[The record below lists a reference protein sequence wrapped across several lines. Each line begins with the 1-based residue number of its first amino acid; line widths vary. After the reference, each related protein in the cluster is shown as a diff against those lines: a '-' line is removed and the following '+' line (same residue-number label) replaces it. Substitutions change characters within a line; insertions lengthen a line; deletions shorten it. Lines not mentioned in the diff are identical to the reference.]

1 MKRST
6 DRDIESLIVKS
17 DIPDRAM
24 VATQRGVIL
33 EHRLRG
39 LPLVLW
45 RDGKVVEV
53 PADEV
58 ELPEEDPL
66 FAAAEP

>member
-1 MKRST
+1 MTRRT
-6 DRDIESLIVKS
+6 DRDIEKLIVES
-17 DIPDRAM
+17 DIPERAM
-24 VATQRGVIL
+24 VATQRAVIL

-45 RDGKVVEV
+45 RDGQVVEV
-53 PADEV
+53 PADSV

-66 FAAAEP
+66 FASS

>member
-1 MKRST
+1 MTGPT
-6 DRDIESLIVKS
+6 DRNIERLLVET
-17 DIPDRAM
+17 DIPERAM
-24 VATQRGVIL
+24 IATQRAVIL

-53 PADEV
+53 PADSV

-66 FAAAEP
+66 FASAEP

>member
-1 MKRST
+1 MT
-6 DRDIESLIVKS
+6 GPAVRDIERLLMET
-17 DIPDRAM
+17 DIPERAM
-24 VATQRGVIL
+24 IATQRAVIL

-53 PADEV
+53 PADSV
-58 ELPEEDPL
+58 EPPEEDPL
-66 FAAAEP
+66 FAPAEP

>member
-1 MKRST
+1 MTRRADK
-6 DRDIESLIVKS
+6 DIESIILDG

-24 VATQRGVIL
+24 VATQRAVIL

-53 PADEV
+53 PADSV
-58 ELPEEDPL
+58 ELPEADPL
-66 FAAAEP
+66 FASAEP

>member
-1 MKRST
+1 MTRPADK
-6 DRDIESLIVKS
+6 DIESIIKDG

-24 VATQRGVIL
+24 IATQRAVIL

-53 PADEV
+53 SADSV

-66 FAAAEP
+66 FASAEP

>member
-1 MKRST
+1 MTRRADK
-6 DRDIESLIVKS
+6 DIESIIMDG
-17 DIPDRAM
+17 DIPNRAM
-24 VATQRGVIL
+24 VATQRAVIL

-53 PADEV
+53 PADSV
-58 ELPEEDPL
+58 ELPEADPL
-66 FAAAEP
+66 FDSVES

>member
-1 MKRST
+1 MTRRADK
-6 DRDIESLIVKS
+6 DIERIILDG

-24 VATQRGVIL
+24 VATQRSVIL

-53 PADEV
+53 PADSV

-66 FAAAEP
+66 FPSAEP

>member
-1 MKRST
+1 MTRTADK
-6 DRDIESLIVKS
+6 DIESIIMDG

-24 VATQRGVIL
+24 VATQRAVIL

-53 PADEV
+53 PADSV

-66 FAAAEP
+66 FAPAEP

>member
-1 MKRST
+1 MTRPT
-6 DRDIESLIVKS
+6 DRNIERLLVETNL
-17 DIPDRAM
+17 PERAM
-24 VATQRGVIL
+24 VATQRAVIL

-66 FAAAEP
+66 FASAEP

>member
-1 MKRST
+1 MTRPT
-6 DRDIESLIVKS
+6 DRNIERLLVETNL
-17 DIPDRAM
+17 PERAM
-24 VATQRGVIL
+24 VATQRSVIL

-53 PADEV
+53 PADSV

-66 FAAAEP
+66 FDSVES